1 MQVEQG
7 QLRRFTVSDVYSTAS
22 GAGDSM
28 KRGDLCKFKDAL
40 DELDGRSFM
49 VLEVRAAK
57 LDERVDGDLRVD
69 FLIDGRIETGW
80 GYPWLQKHSEVL
92 NAAG

>member
-1 MQVEQG
+1 MKPG
-7 QLRRFTVSDVYSTAS
+7 DLRRF
-22 GAGDSM
+22 
-28 KRGDLCKFKDAL
+28 KDGK

-57 LDERVDGDLRVD
+57 LVEPRGDLRVD

-80 GYPWLQKHSEVL
+80 GYSWLQKHSEAL
-92 NAAG
+92 DEAG

>member
-1 MQVEQG
+1 MKPGE
-7 QLRRFTVSDVYSTAS
+7 LRRF
-22 GAGDSM
+22 
-28 KRGDLCKFKDAL
+28 KDGK

-57 LDERVDGDLRVD
+57 LVEPRGDLRVD

-80 GYPWLQKHSEVL
+80 GYSWLQKHSEVL

>member
-1 MQVEQG
+1 MQPG
-7 QLRRFTVSDVYSTAS
+7 DLRQFTVSDVYAPAAAV
-22 GAGDSM
+22 GESM

-57 LDERVDGDLRVD
+57 LVEPRGDLRVD

-80 GYPWLQKHSEVL
+80 GYSWLQKHSEVL

>member
-1 MQVEQG
+1 MG
-7 QLRRFTVSDVYSTAS
+7 TVTSHSNVL
-22 GAGDSM
+22 GESM

-57 LDERVDGDLRVD
+57 LVEPRGDLRVD

-80 GYPWLQKHSEVL
+80 GYSWLQKHSEVL
-92 NAAG
+92 NAAR